1 MSLAVSQ
8 SKQDVASAS
17 DKPIVNDVVITV
29 ATANGTGSQSAN
41 LILMRSIFNMGI
53 PVSGKNMFPSNIQG
67 LPTWFT
73 IRANENGWT
82 ARRRNADVFI
92 AMNPET
98 AEEDIESLQPGTI
111 LILKDTMKGFLKR
124 DDLQT
129 YVVPFDTMVRDAC
142 KVARLRKMVVNIM
155 YVGVIAYLFD
165 LNMDEVGAA
174 IDKQFA
180 GKAKAADL
188 NKDAARVAYD
198 WARENLQKQEK
209 FALRPSDAAKG
220 KVIMEG
226 NQASALGMMF
236 GGVTVV
242 AWYPITPSSSLAEYT
257 ADFLNEFRR
266 DPETGKATYAVIQ
279 AEDEL
284 ASIAMVIGAGWA
296 GARAMTATAGPGISL
311 MSEIA
316 GLSYF
321 AEIPAVIVDVQRV
334 GPSTGLPTRTCQ
346 SDIMKAYFLSHGDCK
361 HVLLIPGSVEECYE
375 FAMESLNLAEEL
387 QTLVFL
393 MTDLD
398 LGMNN
403 WMSDPFNPPSKPI
416 KRGKVLTAEELEKLG
431 GFARYKDVDG
441 DGVGYR
447 TLPGTDHPDAAYFT
461 RGTGHTENATYSEKP
476 HDWKDNMDRLTRKFD
491 VARTRVPQP
500 VVDSDNRDVGIIAYG
515 SSDPAIR
522 EAREILTTNHDRNVD
537 YMRIRALPVPESVP
551 QFIREHKVVYLVEQN
566 RDAQMAT
573 ILKAEFPE
581 LATRIKSILHYNG
594 LPLDAQTI
602 VEGIL
607 EGEG

>member
-8 SKQDVASAS
+8 SQQDVASS
-17 DKPIVNDVVITV
+17 SGQPVVNDIVITV

-73 IRANENGWT
+73 IRANEEGWT
-82 ARRRNADVFI
+82 ARRRDADVFI

-98 AEEDIESLQPGTI
+98 AEEDIAALRPGAI
-111 LILKDTMKGFLKR
+111 LILKDTMKGYLKR
-124 DDLQT
+124 DDLDVYT
-129 YVVPFDTMVRDAC
+129 VPFDNMVRDAC
-142 KVARLRKMVVNIM
+142 PVARLRKMVMNIM
-155 YVGVIAYLFD
+155 YVGLFAYLFD
-165 LNMDEVGAA
+165 LDMDEVCAA

-180 GKAKAADL
+180 GKAKAAEL
-188 NKDAARVAYD
+188 NKDAARIAYD
-198 WARENLQKQEK
+198 WARENLQKQNR
-209 FALRPSDAAKG
+209 FALRPSDRAKG
-220 KVIMEG
+220 KIIIEG
-226 NQASALGMMF
+226 NDAAAIGMLF

-242 AWYPITPSSSLAEYT
+242 AWYPITPSSSLAEYLG
-257 ADFLNEFRR
+257 DYLDRYRR
-266 DPETGKATYAVIQ
+266 DPDTGKATYAVLQ

-284 ASIAMVIGAGWA
+284 ASIAMVVGAGWA

-346 SDIMKAYFLSHGDCK
+346 SDIAKAYMLSHGDCK
-361 HVLLIPGSVEECYE
+361 HVLLIPGSVAECYE

-393 MTDLD
+393 MSDLD

-403 WMSDPFNPPSKPI
+403 WMSDPFDPPSAPI
-416 KRGKVLTAEELEKLG
+416 RRGKVLTAEDLERLG

-441 DGVGYR
+441 DGIGYR
-447 TLPGTDHPDAAYFT
+447 TLPGTDHPKAAYFT

-476 HDWKDNMDRLTRKFD
+476 HDWQNNMDRLVRKFNT
-491 VARTRVPQP
+491 ARTLAPQP
-500 VVDSDNRDVGIIAYG
+500 IVESQGRDIGVIAYG
-515 SSDPAIR
+515 SSDPAVR
-522 EAREILTTNHDRNVD
+522 EARHKLLRDHDLQVD
-537 YMRIRALPVPESVP
+537 YLRVRALPVADAVP
-551 QFIREHKVVYLVEQN
+551 QFIRDHKVVYLVEQN
-566 RDAQMAT
+566 RDAQMAS

-594 LPLDAQTI
+594 LPLDAQSVVEGI
-602 VEGIL
+602 VEG
-607 EGEG
+607 ER